1 MSWRAARV
9 GLWVA
14 GSLVRRVYLDVVA
27 QPLAQPARARI
38 HGRPAMNGSR
48 ELGASFLELL
58 QSKGLSPL
66 SPLPA
71 SVSASPAGVV
81 HGTTIVALT
90 YNGGVVL
97 GGDRRATSG
106 NVISERTMEKVAPA
120 DRHSGVGISGAAG
133 PAIEMIKLFQTELEH
148 YEKVEGVALSLEG
161 KANKLSQMIR
171 ANFGLAM
178 QGLVV
183 IPLFA
188 GYDLKRRDGRIFKF
202 DVTGGRY
209 EEAEFHATGSGGL
222 WAGNTVKNVWHP
234 GLTEAEAVALATRAL
249 HEAADED
256 SATGGADVNR
266 GIYPTVAAI
275 DSAGYRRIGDDVVA
289 AVVAEVDA
297 DRKARFGAQR

>member
-1 MSWRAARV
+1 MEAPTCCLLHTAEEE
-9 GLWVA
+9 
-14 GSLVRRVYLDVVA
+14 LV
-27 QPLAQPARARI
+27 
-38 HGRPAMNGSR
+38 NGSR
-48 ELGASFLELL
+48 ELGTSFLGLL
-58 QSKGLSPL
+58 ESQGLSPL
-66 SPLPA
+66 ATWSAAAAGTPAAAGGPDLLA
-71 SVSASPAGVV
+71 SVS

-90 YNGGVVL
+90 YDKGVVI

-133 PAIEMIKLFQTELEH
+133 PAIEMIKLFQVELEH

-161 KANKLSQMIR
+161 KANKLAQMIR
-171 ANFGLAM
+171 ANFGLAL

-188 GYDLKRRDGRIFKF
+188 GYDTKRGTGRIFKF

-209 EEAEFHATGSGGL
+209 EETDFHATGSGGL
-222 WAGNTVKNVWHP
+222 WAGSTIKGAWRP
-234 GLTEAEAVALATRAL
+234 GLTRDQAIALAARAL

-256 SATGGADVNR
+256 SATGGADLTR

-275 DSAGYRRIGDDVVA
+275 DSAGYERIADEALASVVA
-289 AVVAEVDA
+289 GVEA
-297 DRKARFGAQR
+297 DRRERFGANR